1 MIGYASWQMTGL
13 LTERMQVS
21 GCRNKPSHIGEDI
34 MKVTLEKVQ
43 KADDEEAII
52 RAVEMT
58 EEIKSARELLENNCR
73 SIPVSETSGESGSGT
88 VMLGTDK
95 IYYTE
100 SVDKRTYVYTKEKC
114 YETKYRL
121 YELEELF
128 NSNFLRCSKSLIINI
143 RKIRSVKSEINGRM
157 VAVMLNGEQTVIS
170 RSYVKELKKK
180 LGV

>member
-1 MIGYASWQMTGL
+1 
-13 LTERMQVS
+13 
-21 GCRNKPSHIGEDI
+21 
-34 MKVTLEKVQ
+34 MKVTFEKVLNTEE
-43 KADDEEAII
+43 EEALI
-52 RAVEMT
+52 RAVEIT
-58 EEIKSARELLENNCR
+58 EEIKSAKELLENNCH
-73 SIPVSETSGESGSGT
+73 SIPVTETSDEASGET

-114 YETKYRL
+114 YETRYRL

-143 RKIRSVKSEINGRM
+143 RKIRSVKSELNGRM